1 MEQEHWLHEHI
12 MQGYCSIQSKSYGKS
27 TAIIRVCVC
36 VSVCVLFFII
46 IYDFIVIKYQ
56 KILNTN
62 INIYF
67 HKSEIIN

>member
-1 MEQEHWLHEHI
+1 MEKALLSF
-12 MQGYCSIQSKSYGKS
+12 MC
-27 TAIIRVCVC
+27 VCVC
-36 VSVCVLFFII
+36 VCVCVLFFYFFII